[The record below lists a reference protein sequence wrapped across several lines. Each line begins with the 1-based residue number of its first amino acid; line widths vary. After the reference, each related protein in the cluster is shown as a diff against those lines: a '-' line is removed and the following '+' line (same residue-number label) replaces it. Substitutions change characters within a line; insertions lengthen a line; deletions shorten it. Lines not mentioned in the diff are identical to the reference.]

1 MKQPRLGPDA
11 TGDEAAAVSLRE
23 GCDGGG
29 GGGGVGGEP
38 ANPGCVEKA
47 DSKGMNA
54 ETWRCEVPLLLAGDA
69 TASAAL
75 VGDPSNEEAAAAAHA
90 AAAIA
95 AVLRGDI
102 HGDLTSVV
110 FASCDFYL

>member
-1 MKQPRLGPDA
+1 MKQPILGPDA
-11 TGDEAAAVSLRE
+11 TDDEVPTVSLRD
-23 GCDGGG
+23 GGGG

-54 ETWRCEVPLLLAGDA
+54 ETWRCDVPLLLAGDA
-69 TASAAL
+69 TTSAAL

-95 AVLRGDI
+95 AVLRGGI
-102 HGDLTSVV
+102 NGDLKSL
-110 FASCDFYL
+110 DQ

>member
-11 TGDEAAAVSLRE
+11 IDVEDAAVSLRE
-23 GCDGGG
+23 GGGG

-38 ANPGCVEKA
+38 ANPGVVEKA

-54 ETWRCEVPLLLAGDA
+54 ETWRCDVPLLLAGDA

-95 AVLRGDI
+95 AVLQLMVSFLAGKDKAE
-102 HGDLTSVV
+102 L
-110 FASCDFYL
+110 L

>member
-11 TGDEAAAVSLRE
+11 TDEEVAAVSLRE

-102 HGDLTSVV
+102 YGDFTSVA
-110 FASCDFYL
+110 FAR